1 MIFLS
6 FIGLYYIDTIRYSL
20 SMFIALLIKVLPLYL
35 MIAIGWFAGRYAEV
49 SDKQIAD
56 FTIHFIAPPVLFC
69 MAWQTDLDIG
79 TSFAFIL
86 TLTLLTLFMA
96 GTSYLYGKKLWGDKR
111 KNLFSHQ
118 ILGSNTGYFGIPVVF
133 ALFSEQTANAWVL
146 VMMVSTILHTSL
158 GYWILATGNLSPMD
172 GLKRLLKLPLFWAM
186 VIGLAFGF
194 GGIPWVDG
202 LEETLSMFKGAY
214 FVLGMAIIGL
224 SMAKISRVHF
234 DFNYIWNAA
243 LWRFPVWS
251 LAAFAI
257 VLADIWFFDVLPSDY
272 RAFIILYAAMPLP
285 ANSVAYAAQ
294 LNVHPQK
301 AASAVLATT
310 LIALAYIPAIM
321 MFYQSQ
327 FGY

>member
-1 MIFLS
+1 
-6 FIGLYYIDTIRYSL
+6 
-20 SMFIALLIKVLPLYL
+20 MFTALLVKVLPLYA
-35 MIAIGWFAGRYAEV
+35 MITIGWFAGRYAEV

-79 TSFAFIL
+79 TSFLFLIIL
-86 TLTLLTLFMA
+86 TTLTLFMA
-96 GTSYLYGKKLWGDKR
+96 AVSYLYAKKIWGDKR

-118 ILGSNTGYFGIPVVF
+118 ILGANTGYFGIPVVF
-133 ALFSEQTANAWVL
+133 ALFPEKTANTWVL

-158 GYWILATGNLSPMD
+158 GYWILATGELSPID

-186 VIGLAFGF
+186 VAGLGFGF
-194 GGIPWVDG
+194 SGVPWMSG
-202 LEETLSMFKGAY
+202 LEDTLDMFKGAY
-214 FVLGMAIIGL
+214 FVLGMSIIGL

-234 DFNYIWNAA
+234 DFNYIWNAT
-243 LWRFPVWS
+243 LWRFPVWTIAA
-251 LAAFAI
+251 LAT
-257 VLADIWFFDVLPSDY
+257 VMADIVFFDLLPAEY
-272 RAFIILYAAMPLP
+272 RALIILYAAMPLP

-310 LIALAYIPAIM
+310 LIALVYIPAIM
-321 MFYQSQ
+321 LLYQNQ